1 MNTFNYFNNSF
12 AGIPVQQT
20 DPDNAAEYYKYMTGF
35 WRDGTPFTCGGNAY
49 GGSLPTNFV
58 YPGNTYT
65 TGPCGFTTWN
75 DPGPPGD
82 RRYVLSSGP
91 FNFLAHTEEEIEYA
105 YVTSFDPVTHNP
117 SNKLKYDMNAIK
129 VFSSNFDTFAP
140 CTNTV
145 LSITETE
152 STYSFDLY
160 PNPANTELKLN
171 ANQKNNYSLEIFD
184 AIGNLVLNTE
194 NNNNSINLNIK
205 INPLSSGI
213 YFIKI
218 TSEGKSTTK
227 KFIKQ

>member
-1 MNTFNYFNNSF
+1 MKIF
-12 AGIPVQQT
+12 
-20 DPDNAAEYYKYMTGF
+20 
-35 WRDGTPFTCGGNAY
+35 
-49 GGSLPTNFV
+49 
-58 YPGNTYT
+58 
-65 TGPCGFTTWN
+65 
-75 DPGPPGD
+75 
-82 RRYVLSSGP
+82 
-91 FNFLAHTEEEIEYA
+91 
-105 YVTSFDPVTHNP
+105 
-117 SNKLKYDMNAIK
+117 
-129 VFSSNFDTFAP
+129 
-140 CTNTV
+140 
-145 LSITETE
+145 
-152 STYSFDLY
+152 LY